1 MSRDGLLPPALS
13 VVHPRFRTPHRT
25 TILTGL
31 IVAVAAGLMRLD
43 IAAELCSIGTLLAFM
58 IVSAGV
64 IVLRYTRKDLVRPF
78 KVPLFPFVPLL
89 GIMLCGY
96 LMASLPWQTW
106 LRLIIWLA
114 IGLGIYAVYGRT
126 SSLLARK

>member
-1 MSRDGLLPPALS
+1 MGKAWR
-13 VVHPRFRTPHRT
+13 RFRSLHR
-25 TILTGL
+25 GWQGA

-89 GIMLCGY
+89 GIVLCGY

-106 LRLIIWLA
+106 VRLIVWLA
-114 IGLGIYAVYGRT
+114 LGLVVYASYGHR
-126 SSLLARK
+126 SSLLAGK